1 MSKSCHLRYHDGRLT
16 LSGAPADVRSVRG
29 VRWDPER
36 KFWHADAYHYRDI
49 VLHFHQ
55 QQAPLIDEARHYH
68 PLKLSLKRKLQ
79 PRPHQAQ
86 ALEKWIQAGRRGVV
100 SMPTGAGKTIFAVMA
115 IQVVERP
122 TLVLVPTID
131 LLHQWHGILTDFFGI
146 EIGAVGGGKKSIE
159 PITVATYDSAW
170 MMIRDIGSQF
180 GFLVFDECHHLP
192 ANQYQQIARE
202 ALAPFRL
209 GLSATVERADGREE
223 LLYDLVGDL
232 VFEASIHN
240 MSANVL
246 APYDVVNVQIPLS
259 DKELSAYKEARQ
271 KYLQFVKQNRINF
284 SDAGAWQLFIR
295 KASQSAE
302 GREAMR
308 AHRLQKKLAQ
318 GAEGKLNE
326 IWRILRQH
334 AHDRVIIFTDDNSFA
349 YRIGRELILPVLTHH
364 TKMKER
370 KEMLAAFSEGRLNVI
385 VTSKV
390 LNEGVDVPEASVG
403 IVASGSGNV
412 REHVQRLGRIL
423 RHKPGKRA
431 VLFEL
436 IAKDTSELYVNWRRR
451 QHHAYQRPRPMPS
464 P

>member
-1 MSKSCHLRYHDGRLT
+1 MTKSSHLQYVDGRLM
-16 LSGAPADVRSVRG
+16 LSGASPDIRSVRG
-29 VRWDPER
+29 MKWNPE
-36 KFWHADAYHYRDI
+36 KKIWHGDAYLYRDV
-49 VLHFHQ
+49 VLHYHNQ
-55 QQAPLIDEARHYH
+55 KLLLVDEARQY
-68 PLKLSLKRKLQ
+68 KQLSLSLHQKLQ

-86 ALEKWIQAGRRGVV
+86 ALEKWIENGRRGVV

-115 IQVVERP
+115 IQAVERP

-131 LLHQWHGILTDFFGI
+131 LLHQWQGVLSGFFGM
-146 EIGAVGGGKKSIE
+146 EIGVVGGGKKSIE

-170 MMIRDIGSQF
+170 MMIREIGDQF

-223 LLYDLVGDL
+223 ILYDLVGDL
-232 VFEASIHN
+232 IYEASIHS

-259 DKELSAYKEARQ
+259 DQELAAYKEARQ
-271 KYLQFVKQNRINF
+271 KYLRFVRQNRINF
-284 SDAGAWQLFIR
+284 SDAGGWQLFIR

-334 AHDRVIIFTDDNSFA
+334 AHDRIIIFTDDNSFA
-349 YRIGRELILPVLTHH
+349 YRIGRELVLPVLTHH

-370 KEMLAAFSEGRLNVI
+370 KQMLAAFSEGKLNVI

-451 QHHAYQRPRPMPS
+451 QHHAYQRPRSVPP